1 MARLPTPGS
10 DNGTWGDVLNQ
21 YLSVTHNS
29 DGTLKDGALAAD
41 GKAPI
46 LLIYNT
52 GISSYPARPAGVP
65 AGRVAYKGPVAPS
78 DAIAPDTWEDTTGI
92 WP

>member
-10 DNGTWGDVLNQ
+10 DDGTWGDILNQ

-29 DGTLKDGALAAD
+29 DGTLKDSALAAD

-52 GISSYPARPAGVP
+52 GTSSYPARPAGVP
-65 AGRVAYKGPVAPS
+65 AGRVTYKGPVAPS